1 MAKVAVLGSGR
12 FVEIVRAFVRKTYG
26 EGALVETEQ
35 AEVGIVDLD
44 AYGARKQLADLR
56 QRHPE
61 RPVIALSLRDPEDQ
75 GVIWVKKP
83 FTPEDLAQIL
93 QRVCAPKT
101 KLVIQREKS
110 GSVHSAAIGVAKKDK
125 NEILHVRHNWAEDSN
140 NYYNP
145 ADYLQGQLAKA
156 YRHAT
161 LTGIAVRLETGWEPI
176 LVFPKLGKVWTSGD
190 DKKLHAFCRVP
201 LKTFAHY
208 HGNPVEAAIKPE
220 PQAVFVEPP
229 KPLQPMDAFLWKVAW
244 WSSGGR
250 LPFGFAP
257 DRPLRLTRWPN
268 LTRYLCPPYAVRVC
282 ALFYQK
288 ALAPHKAAELLGLT
302 PGEVFAC
309 LSAAGALGLVEQV
322 ASSALPRAEPPPPAK
337 NLGFLRRILQRL
349 VKG

>member
-1 MAKVAVLGSGR
+1 MAKIAVLGSGR

-26 EGALVETEQ
+26 EGALVENEQ

-44 AYGARKQLADLR
+44 AYGAHKQLADWR

-61 RPVIALSLRDPEDQ
+61 QPVIALSLRDPEDK

-83 FTPEDLAQIL
+83 FTAEDLAQIL

-101 KLVIQREKS
+101 KLVIQKEES

-140 NYYNP
+140 SHYNP
-145 ADYLQGQLAKA
+145 ADYLQGQLTKA
-156 YRHAT
+156 YRQAT
-161 LTGIAVRLETGWEPI
+161 LTGIVVRLETGWEPI
-176 LVFPKLGKVWTSGD
+176 LVFPKLKKVWTNGN

-201 LKTFAHY
+201 LKTFARLN
-208 HGNPVEAAIKPE
+208 GNSVEVAIKPE
-220 PQAVFVEPP
+220 PEAAFIEPP
-229 KPLQPMDAFLWKVAW
+229 RPLQPMDAFLWKVAW

-268 LTRYLCPPYAVRVC
+268 LTRYLCPPYAVRLC
-282 ALFYQK
+282 ALFHQK
-288 ALAPHKAAELLGLT
+288 ALAPYKAAELLGLT
-302 PGEVFAC
+302 PGEVFAF

-322 ASSALPRAEPPPPAK
+322 TASTLSRAEPPPPAK